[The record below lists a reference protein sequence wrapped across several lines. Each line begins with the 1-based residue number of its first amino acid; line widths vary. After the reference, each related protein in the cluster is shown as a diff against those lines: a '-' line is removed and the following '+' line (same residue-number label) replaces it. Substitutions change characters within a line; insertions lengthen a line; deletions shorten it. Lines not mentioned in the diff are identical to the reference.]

1 MYVEKVCADEFQVN
15 RLVSKADPSLFL
27 TVNVKSVGQVAK
39 VSVELT
45 DESKKVCTFLVAS
58 IT

>member
-1 MYVEKVCADEFQVN
+1 MNVEKVYADEFHVN
-15 RLVSKADPSLFL
+15 RLVSKADSSRFL
-27 TVNVKSVGQVAK
+27 TVKTKSVGQVAD
-39 VSVELT
+39 VSVEIT